1 MTAFDRL
8 KECVQTENIYSDVNN
23 NVVNS
28 YFELLAFPTQ
38 CRKSSNKYTN
48 RIPLGIALIMG
59 D

>member
-8 KECVQTENIYSDVNN
+8 KEPGQTQNIYMDVNN

-48 RIPLGIALIMG
+48 CIPLGIALIMC